1 MKRLRIGFTSL
12 LSMLLLA
19 IMATPTQGQDSHSI
33 RIADGAVYI
42 DGRQVP
48 DDELPEGLDAEG
60 IELQYVFSGDV
71 APVIRIGRD
80 YFVLDGGE
88 LREATPQERSDVAVI
103 FRNRPEVARLRDAQ
117 AMERMTAA
125 MAAEN
130 AALAHALEE
139 ASAAVAANSNHVMSV
154 SPAPHIAIMQMK
166 AEELQERAKK
176 LQELQNLGASLDP
189 ERIEALERAAR
200 ELTLQAE
207 ETARAARAMPQMQV
221 QGYLSTIREHNEA
234 LFDKLIDERSMEHET
249 YKLASEIRQERN
261 EDLRAQMTDRLRTR
275 LHEIFDLKQDNRR
288 REINELE
295 QRLDELQDNLAERER
310 RRDDIVERRLRQLLG
325 EDGPDNW

>member
-1 MKRLRIGFTSL
+1 
-12 LSMLLLA
+12 MLLLA

-189 ERIEALERAAR
+189 ERIDLERAVR

-261 EDLRAQMTDRLRTR
+261 EDLRAQMTDRLRAR

-295 QRLDELQDNLAERER
+295 QRLDEPQDNLAERER